1 MPGCSEVRWWLTANR
16 CHFSCFTLG
25 HQVLLW
31 ALARAQIG
39 LPEQRGSSLPFQPFR
54 CPATPPPCDLPPARL
69 WPSSVPSKQAVT
81 SLPGP
86 VSRSQALL
94 LYLCPSVHPSVS
106 LPFLVTGPWKAMGG
120 GGLRLRPR
128 PACYFFL
135 PCACAIPVLCPS
147 EHRGPPGSTPDCSCP
162 CASVPVS

>member
-1 MPGCSEVRWWLTANR
+1 MPGYSELRWWLTANR

-94 LYLCPSVHPSVS
+94 LYLCPSVHPFCVTPVPGDRTVEGHGRRRTQAEAPPS
-106 LPFLVTGPWKAMGG
+106 LLFLSS
-120 GGLRLRPR
+120 LCL
-128 PACYFFL
+128 CH
-135 PCACAIPVLCPS
+135 PCALSQRAQ
-147 EHRGPPGSTPDCSCP
+147 GSTREHP
-162 CASVPVS
+162 